1 MKRRNIFSILLI
13 LVPIAFGAVSCNRYR
28 GSRAERRIEDRRTL
42 AEERYDLMRFP
53 GDRDVITSD
62 VAPVNDSLQEESDL
76 IAFPDYPTGEHQARE
91 IFAVQVFTSKSL
103 DKAEE
108 FESSVAPLF
117 NEEVRTDYK
126 QPYYKVRIGR
136 CTNLKEAEVLLEK
149 VKRMG
154 FPKAWLVRI
163 RL

>member
-1 MKRRNIFSILLI
+1 MKKRNIFKTALI
-13 LVPIAFGAVSCNRYR
+13 LVLLAVAGLSCNRYR
-28 GSRAERRIEDRRTL
+28 GSKAEPRIEDRRTL
-42 AEERYDLMRFP
+42 AEARYDLMGFP
-53 GDRDVITSD
+53 SDDDVITSD
-62 VAPVNDSLQEESDL
+62 VPPVDDSLQEGSDL
-76 IAFPDYPTGEHQARE
+76 ISFPEYSPGDQQITE

-108 FESSVAPLF
+108 FESKVAPLF
-117 NEEVRTDYK
+117 NEEVHTDYK

-136 CTNLKEAEVLLEK
+136 CTNLKDAEILLEK
-149 VKRMG
+149 VKKMG

>member
-1 MKRRNIFSILLI
+1 LI
-13 LVPIAFGAVSCNRYR
+13 LALVTCGAVSCSRLR
-28 GSRAERRIEDRRTL
+28 GPRVERRIEDRRTL
-42 AEERYDLMRFP
+42 AEARYDLMRFP
-53 GDRDVITSD
+53 GDDEVITSD
-62 VAPVNDSLQEESDL
+62 VAPVDDSLKAESDL
-76 IAFPDYPTGEHQARE
+76 IALPEYSPGENQIRE
-91 IFAVQVFTSKSL
+91 IFAVQVFASKSL

-117 NEEVRTDYK
+117 NEGVHTEYR

-136 CTNLKEAEVLLEK
+136 CTDLKEAEKLLEK
-149 VKRMG
+149 VKNMG